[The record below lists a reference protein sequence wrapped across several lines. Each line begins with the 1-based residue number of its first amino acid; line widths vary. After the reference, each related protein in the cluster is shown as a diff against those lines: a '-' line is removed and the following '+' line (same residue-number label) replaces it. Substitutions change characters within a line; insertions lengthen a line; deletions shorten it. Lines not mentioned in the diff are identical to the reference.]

1 MDNKLKENVT
11 WAITKQEKQIYDGL
25 FQAWDNQKKGY
36 VDSNVALNVFTKS
49 GLSRSDLESIWTL
62 VDTDDTGK
70 LNKNQFAVAMHLI
83 YRRLNGYD
91 IPLRLPPELIPP
103 ADRTLKDTMD
113 SLKNSLKGVLIISLQ
128 SHLNHNPSQTVLD
141 SKMMITILDMFL
153 MFVIEGKVHLMS
165 RTNQV

>member
-1 MDNKLKENVT
+1 
-11 WAITKQEKQIYDGL
+11 
-25 FQAWDNQKKGY
+25 
-36 VDSNVALNVFTKS
+36 
-49 GLSRSDLESIWTL
+49 
-62 VDTDDTGK
+62 
-70 LNKNQFAVAMHLI
+70 MHLI

-113 SLKNSLKGVLIISLQ
+113 SLKNSLKGVNNKPTKPPKPQ
-128 SHLNHNPSQTVLD
+128 SKPDGTRF
-141 SKMMITILDMFL
+141 KMMITILDMFL